1 MLALV
6 LLAAFVSRAVWITL
20 PANGLIFDEA
30 YYVNASR
37 VILGWEVRPGAHYDD
52 APLGLDPNIEH
63 PPLGKALM
71 AASMAAFGDNG
82 LGWRLP
88 SLIAGMAAL
97 GALYLVVRAAGGSR
111 WLGVLAVALLALDN
125 LTLVHGRIGT
135 LDMLALAPI
144 LAGAWLGLRGRWL
157 AAGGLLAVGALVKL
171 TAVLGL
177 VGVLG
182 WLAWERLAAGGGVR
196 AAIRSSARPAGAT
209 LAGFVLILGAG
220 LWALDGRLTTFS
232 NPVDHL
238 RHMVTYGVS
247 LANPGDAAGCPDAD
261 SAPWQWLG
269 NDCEITYFR
278 VDVVSRAGEEIAG
291 RRATIDFRGAM
302 NPVLLGAL
310 PLAFAF
316 AGWLA
321 VRERSMLAR
330 WTIAWA
336 AANYLPYVVL
346 VLVQHRIT
354 YIYYF
359 LSVVPALAVAIA
371 LLLSRAG
378 LPRAVSWAYVAGALA
393 GLAAYFPFRQ
403 VP

>member
-1 MLALV
+1 M
-6 LLAAFVSRAVWITL
+6 SRAVWISI
-20 PANGLIFDEA
+20 PENGLIFDEA

-37 VILGWEVRPGAHYDD
+37 VILGLDVQDGAHYDD
-52 APLGLDPNIEH
+52 APTGLDPNLEH
-63 PPLGKALM
+63 PPLGKALI

-88 SLIAGMAAL
+88 SLIAGMIAL
-97 GALYLVVRAAGGSR
+97 GALYLVVLAAGGSR

-144 LAGAWLGLRGRWL
+144 LAGAWLGIRGRWL
-157 AAGGLLAVGALVKL
+157 VAGVVLALGVLVKL

-177 VGVLG
+177 VALLG

-196 AAIRSSARPAGAT
+196 AALRSAARPAGAT
-209 LAGFVLILGAG
+209 LAGFFLILGIG
-220 LWALDGRLTTFS
+220 LWALDARFTTFT

-238 RHMVTYGVS
+238 RHMVTYGAS
-247 LANPGDAAGCPDAD
+247 LANLGDAAGCPDAD
-261 SAPWQWLG
+261 SAPWQWLV

-278 VDVVSRAGEEIAG
+278 VDVVSRAGETIVG

-316 AGWLA
+316 AAWLA
-321 VRERSMLAR
+321 VRERSTLGR

-336 AANYLPYVVL
+336 AANYLPYVFL

-359 LSVVPALAVAIA
+359 LSVMPALAVAIA

-378 LPRAVSWAYVAGALA
+378 LPRAVSWAYVAAAVA

-403 VP
+403 IP